1 MLLPSQAQV
10 IIRQASDEDLFC
22 ASQFMLSNRNI
33 SETLYK
39 KFRFRADPLGMFSI
53 PARATPRPPR
63 FRDKF

>member
-22 ASQFMLSNRNI
+22 AGQFMLSTKKI

-39 KFRFRADPLGMFSI
+39 NSASR
-53 PARATPRPPR
+53 RPIGNV
-63 FRDKF
+63 